1 MESIFIDILNYTNYL
16 INLVKPKKSIYIA
29 IDGVAPF
36 AK

>member
-1 MESIFIDILNYTNYL
+1 METIFVDILNYTNYL
-16 INLVKPKKSIYIA
+16 INLIRPTKSIFIA